1 MDTTIPD
8 SPVLGPTV
16 RLKPRKRK
24 GQRKRWLPLAFLA
37 PTLVIFFGFR
47 HGPAVFGLAMA
58 FFDWPIVGTRQ
69 FAGFANFSEL
79 WGDPLF
85 WASLKNTLVFTA
97 MTVPP
102 NVILALI
109 LANIVNQKL
118 PGMKLF
124 RLALFIPFIT
134 STAIVAIVWKSM
146 YAPTGAVNQ
155 ILSSLNLP
163 TADWLSNPDLALG
176 SVAVMTI
183 WKQVGFSM
191 LILVAGLQTIPDEL
205 REAARIDQASW
216 FQTYFRIVLPLMAP
230 VVLLVTILATIDSF
244 QVFDATYVMTGGGP
258 GYSTTTLV
266 YYIYNSAFVNL
277 RMGYAAT
284 IALALLVVI
293 LTVSLIQRRLLGG
306 DKEVHS

>member
-1 MDTTIPD
+1 M
-8 SPVLGPTV
+8 
-16 RLKPRKRK
+16 
-24 GQRKRWLPLAFLA
+24 
-37 PTLVIFFGFR
+37 
-47 HGPAVFGLAMA
+47 FGLAMA